1 MLRLDI
7 IRIAKKKNYR
17 FCDIFSYDSLL
28 IRK

>member
-7 IRIAKKKNYR
+7 IRIAKQKNYR
-17 FCDIFSYDSLL
+17 YCDIFSYDSLL